1 MIQTY
6 LTKLWPARFHLAIV
20 GLLVG
25 ASLISVTLSRL
36 RTMMSGGS
44 MDYIFLLWNLFL
56 AWLPLI
62 MAYAVSSFASRR
74 RYVALTVLPAA
85 ALWLLFFPNA
95 PYILTDLFHLRH
107 PRPDVPLWF
116 ETLLINWFAWTGLLL
131 GIVSLFL
138 MHNVVRKAFGRIA
151 GWIFVL
157 IVGTLCSVGIY
168 IGRFLRW
175 NSWDVIFHPVARLGD
190 ILHYAANPSLQSIMF
205 IAVFSTLFI
214 FIYISTYSF
223 GLLLQEQQ
231 KPK

>member
-1 MIQTY
+1 MIQSY
-6 LTKLWPARFHLAIV
+6 LKKIWPVRFHLAIV
-20 GLLVG
+20 GLLAG
-25 ASLISVTLSRL
+25 ASFISVMLFRL
-36 RTMMSGGS
+36 RTLMSGS

-95 PYILTDLFHLRH
+95 PYILTDLVHLRH

-116 ETLLINWFAWTGLLL
+116 DTLLINWFAWTGLLL

-138 MHNVVRKAFGRIA
+138 MHNVVRKSFGRIA
-151 GWIFVL
+151 GWIFVF

-175 NSWDVIFHPVARLGD
+175 NSWDVIFHPAARLGD
-190 ILHYAANPSLQSIMF
+190 ILRYAANPSLQSIVF
-205 IAVFSTLFI
+205 IAVFSALFI

-231 KPK
+231 ISK

>member
-1 MIQTY
+1 MLKTAY
-6 LTKLWPARFHLAIV
+6 EKLKPFRFRLGLI
-20 GLLVG
+20 GLLFG
-25 ASLISVTLSRL
+25 ASVISVALFRL
-36 RTMMSGGS
+36 RTIISGS
-44 MDYIFLLWNLFL
+44 TDYLFLLWNLFL
-56 AWLPLI
+56 AWLPLV
-62 MAYAVSSFASRR
+62 MAYAASSFASRR

-116 ETLLINWFAWTGLLL
+116 DTLLINWFAWTGLLL
-131 GIVSLFL
+131 GIVSLFM
-138 MHNVVRKAFGRIA
+138 MHTIVRKAFGRIT
-151 GWIFVL
+151 GWVFVL

-175 NSWDVIFHPVARLGD
+175 NSWDVIFHPFARLTD
-190 ILHYAANPSLQSIMF
+190 LLHYAANPSLQSLVF
-205 IAVFSTLFI
+205 ITVFSALFI

-231 KPK
+231 DTK